1 MKKREEAAKELKIS
15 RKTLYNYMQAL
26 DIQELT
32 EENISRLKEYS
43 QNKNKSKEISKDNLL
58 KELEEMKL
66 KNAELLKQNETLERG
81 QEALL
86 QQVEYYRNSLDSEIR
101 QIKAS
106 IQLLLPPPKEEKK
119 SFFDRLFKR

>member
-1 MKKREEAAKELKIS
+1 MKKREEVSKELKVS

-66 KNAELLKQNETLERG
+66 KNAELVKQNETLERG

-106 IQLLLPPPKEEKK
+106 IQLLLPSPKEEKK

>member
-1 MKKREEAAKELKIS
+1 MKKREEVAKELKIS
-15 RKTLYNYMQAL
+15 RKTLYNYMQTL
-26 DIQELT
+26 DIQDLN
-32 EENISRLKEYS
+32 EENISKLKEYS
-43 QNKNKSKEISKDNLL
+43 LNKNKSKEISKDSLL

-66 KNAELLKQNETLERG
+66 KNAELVKQNETLERG

-86 QQVEYYRNSLDSEIR
+86 QQLEYYRNSLDSEIR
-101 QIKAS
+101 QIKSS

>member
-1 MKKREEAAKELKIS
+1 MKKREELANELKIS

-26 DIQELT
+26 NIQELT
-32 EENISRLKEYS
+32 EENIFKLREYS
-43 QNKNKSKEISKDNLL
+43 QKKNKSKEISKDTLL

-66 KNAELLKQNETLERG
+66 KNAELVKQNETLERG

-106 IQLLLPPPKEEKK
+106 IQLLLPPPTEKK
-119 SFFDRLFKR
+119 KGFFDRLFNK

>member
-26 DIQELT
+26 DIQELN
-32 EENISRLKEYS
+32 EENISKLKKYS
-43 QNKNKSKEISKDNLL
+43 LNKNKSKEISKDNLL

-66 KNAELLKQNETLERG
+66 KNAELVKQNDTLERG
-81 QEALL
+81 QEDLL

-106 IQLLLPPPKEEKK
+106 IQLLLPPFKEEKK

>member
-1 MKKREEAAKELKIS
+1 MKKREEVAKELKVS

-66 KNAELLKQNETLERG
+66 KNAELVKQNETLGRI
-81 QEALL
+81 L
-86 QQVEYYRNSLDSEIR
+86 
-101 QIKAS
+101 
-106 IQLLLPPPKEEKK
+106 
-119 SFFDRLFKR
+119 

>member
-26 DIQELT
+26 DIQELN
-32 EENISRLKEYS
+32 EENISKLKEYS
-43 QNKNKSKEISKDNLL
+43 LNKNKSKEISKDSLL

-66 KNAELLKQNETLERG
+66 KNAELVKQNETLERG

-106 IQLLLPPPKEEKK
+106 IQLLLPPFKEEKK

>member
-1 MKKREEAAKELKIS
+1 MKKREEVAKELKIS
-15 RKTLYNYMQAL
+15 RKTLYNYMQTL
-26 DIQELT
+26 DIKELN
-32 EENISRLKEYS
+32 EENISKLKEYS
-43 QNKNKSKEISKDNLL
+43 LNKNKSKEISKDNLL

-66 KNAELLKQNETLERG
+66 KNAELVKQNEILERG

-101 QIKAS
+101 QIKSS

>member
-1 MKKREEAAKELKIS
+1 MKKREEVAKELKIS
-15 RKTLYNYMQAL
+15 RKTLYNYMQTL
-26 DIQELT
+26 DIQELN
-32 EENISRLKEYS
+32 EENISKLKEYS
-43 QNKNKSKEISKDNLL
+43 LNKNKSKEISKDSLL

-66 KNAELLKQNETLERG
+66 KNAELVKQNETLERG

-106 IQLLLPPPKEEKK
+106 IQLLLPPTKEEKK

>member
-1 MKKREEAAKELKIS
+1 MKKREEIAKELGVS

-26 DIQELT
+26 SIKEIN

-43 QNKNKSKEISKDNLL
+43 QNKNKSKEISKSNLL

-66 KNAELLKQNETLERG
+66 KNAELLKQNEALERG

-86 QQVEYYRNSLDSEIR
+86 QQVEYYKNSLESEIS

-106 IQLLLPPPKEEKK
+106 IQLLLPPPKEKK
-119 SFFDRLFKR
+119 KGFFNKLFKR